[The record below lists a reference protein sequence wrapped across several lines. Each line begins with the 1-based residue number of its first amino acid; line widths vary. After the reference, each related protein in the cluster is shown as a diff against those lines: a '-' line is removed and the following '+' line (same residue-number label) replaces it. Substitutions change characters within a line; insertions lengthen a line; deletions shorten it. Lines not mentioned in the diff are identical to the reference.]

1 MQNGWMKLTR
11 KLFAGLA
18 IVMMMI
24 GCSSNSPLSPSDNN
38 TANNKGGGTNAN
50 LGAQVEFGS
59 HVASVDV
66 NLRKLTFTTNSEI
79 VYAAANAD
87 IVRRNG
93 GNETPISFSEIVV
106 GDSVEV
112 RGNRQADNSVLA
124 DRIRVKTEDNGAEVE
139 FGGRVATINAGART
153 MTFVGNP
160 TMINVLLNAEVMNH
174 DLQVQIDLS
183 EISVGDSVEVRG
195 TNQPDGSVL
204 ADRVRLRTPDALEDA
219 DLEFK
224 ANITSIDYTAGTFTV
239 SGRSETILVDAGTII
254 YAHLS
259 ESEHELGKR
268 GHGGDDDDAVG
279 AMDTV
284 LSFTSLQVGDLV
296 EVHANIIDANT
307 LQAVRIELEDMDG
320 VINNIQF
327 KAAIATINVETRT
340 VTFTG
345 QTWNGTVSESAVL
358 TGFNNEPIALSDFPV
373 GQLVEVEGFPG
384 TGDAFQIVKMH
395 KEDNL

>member
-1 MQNGWMKLTR
+1 MQNGWMKLTG
-11 KLFAGLA
+11 KLIAGLA
-18 IVMMMI
+18 VVMMMI
-24 GCSSNSPLSPSDNN
+24 GCSSESPLSPGENLVAS
-38 TANNKGGGTNAN
+38 NKGGGTNTN

-66 NLRKLTFTTNSEI
+66 ALRKLTFTTNSEI
-79 VYAAANAD
+79 VYAAADAE

-93 GNETPISFSEIVV
+93 GTDTPISFAEIVV

-139 FGGRVATINAGART
+139 FGGRVATIDAGART

-160 TMINVLLNAEVMNH
+160 AIINVLLNAEVMNH

-204 ADRVRLRTPDALEDA
+204 ANRVRLRTPEALEGV

-224 ANITSIDYTAGTFTV
+224 ANITAIDYAAGTFTV

-254 YAHLS
+254 FAHLS

-268 GHGGDDDDAVG
+268 GHGGDDDAVG

-284 LSFTSLQVGDLV
+284 ISFTSLQVGDLV
-296 EVHANIIDANT
+296 EVHANIVDANT

-320 VINNIQF
+320 VIDDIQF
-327 KAAIATINVETRT
+327 KAAIATINVATRT
-340 VTFTG
+340 LTFVG
-345 QTWNGTVSESAVL
+345 QTWSGTVSATAVL
-358 TGFNNEPIALSDFPV
+358 TGFNNEPIALGDFPV

-384 TGDAFQIVKMH
+384 TGDALQIVKMH
-395 KEDNL
+395 KENNL